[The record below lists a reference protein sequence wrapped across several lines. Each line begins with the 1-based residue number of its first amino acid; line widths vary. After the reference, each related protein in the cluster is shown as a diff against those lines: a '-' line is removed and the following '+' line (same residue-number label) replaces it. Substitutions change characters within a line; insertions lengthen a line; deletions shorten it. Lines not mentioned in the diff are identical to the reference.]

1 MIFRGQKQP
10 GMPGYRH
17 FDVDIASAELPCGA
31 SWIANVLLELGL
43 PIFHPWGADTRAE
56 WHCLGLRRF
65 RYRRADEGWR
75 RLLPGL
81 RDQRVFEFRA
91 RPLPRVG
98 HHWPRQYRPLPA
110 ILVVRDPRD
119 ALYSAWRRERK
130 LGALPAEVPFIDFIN
145 APFRHWPL
153 SWAGYLA
160 LHAQSWL
167 RQIERDGGLVL
178 RFEDFKLQPL
188 EEAQRVLDFLRI
200 RIRPGQLELAAAA
213 SDHRQIEAAE
223 AELLARGGVP
233 SALLAGGTTEEWRTH
248 FTADLHAALPQWI
261 WPVFEAIGYQ
271 REHAGADL
279 PRPGLEAL
287 AGLEEQLELKP
298 GAPAGRMLAELLA

>member
-1 MIFRGQKQP
+1 
-10 GMPGYRH
+10 MPGYRQYE
-17 FDVDIASAELPCGA
+17 VDIASAELPCGA

-43 PIFHPWGADTRAE
+43 PIFNPWGADTRAE

-81 RDQRVFEFRA
+81 RDQRLFDLRA

-110 ILVVRDPRD
+110 ILVIRDPRD

-130 LGALPAEVPFIDFIN
+130 LGAIPAELSFIDFIN

-160 LHAQSWL
+160 LHTESWL
-167 RQIERDGGLVL
+167 RQVGSGGGLVL
-178 RFEDFKLQPL
+178 RFEDFKARPL
-188 EEAQRVLDFLRI
+188 EQAERVLDFLRV
-200 RIRPGQLELAAAA
+200 RTRPGQVEHAVVA
-213 SDHRQIEAAE
+213 SDHAQIQTAE
-223 AELLARGGVP
+223 AELLARGSVP
-233 SALLAGGTTEEWRTH
+233 SALLAGGAVDEWRTH
-248 FTADLHAALPQWI
+248 FDADAHAALPQWI
-261 WPVFEAIGYQ
+261 WPVFESIGYQ
-271 REHAGADL
+271 PELIGAEL
-279 PRPGLEAL
+279 PRPGLEVL
-287 AGLEEQLELKP
+287 PGLQEQLELKP